1 MAEPKAE
8 STGRLALQETE
19 FLAGT
24 SIRSLSIPEK
34 AAFKEAY

>member
-8 STGRLALQETE
+8 STGRLALQEAE

-24 SIRSLSIPEK
+24 SIRSFLPIQADDKS
-34 AAFKEAY
+34 AY